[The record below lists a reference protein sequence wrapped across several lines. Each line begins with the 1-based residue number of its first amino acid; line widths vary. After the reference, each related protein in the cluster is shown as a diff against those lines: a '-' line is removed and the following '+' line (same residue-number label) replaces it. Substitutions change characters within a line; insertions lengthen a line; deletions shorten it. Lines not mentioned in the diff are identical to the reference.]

1 VPGPTGLRC
10 HGCSYPLPHGAR
22 FCPSCGQPVTGTGA
36 PAALEESIGQALR
49 TELRHLTVV
58 FCDLVG
64 STALSATT
72 DVEDYSELIQAYQER
87 AVAIVRAAGG
97 DVEGYSGDGI
107 LFRFGWPQ
115 AHSDDAAQ
123 ALSAAL
129 DIVDAVSSLHG
140 SQPLSVR
147 VGVHSGPA
155 VVGELGGE
163 GRRANMAV
171 GETLNV
177 AARLQSLSEPGTV
190 VASAATIA
198 QVGGRFDVTE
208 LGPLA
213 LRGVPR
219 PVEAYL
225 VRARSDPDSW
235 STVPPE
241 HRTALVGRQHQLDT
255 LVRVWGEVRSGHGG
269 AVLVRGE
276 PGVGKSRLVLQVREL
291 VAGDEHLWIQ
301 SACSSY
307 TTMSV
312 LRPLVDL
319 VEEVLGFRTDADPA
333 RRLARLRSGLAAD
346 GVDVPEADELFA
358 ALLGIPTG
366 SEPSAATE
374 LRLER
379 TIDVGVAWLV
389 ALSRRQPLILAIE
402 DLHWADPTTVDAL
415 HRLIGRLPD
424 ARILLLVTARPEFEP
439 PWPDRGW
446 VTTLTL
452 EPLEDADVRTMV
464 AALGGARALP
474 DPVVERIVAAAGG
487 IPLYVEEVG
496 RTVLESGILVGGEE
510 TWDLAAPLADL
521 DIPGT
526 LQGSLLA
533 RLDSLGEAKAVAQL
547 AAVIGPGFSFD
558 LLVTVSGMDPALLSR
573 HLARVVESGLI
584 LPDATR
590 PDGEFHF
597 KHALV
602 QEAAYES
609 LLRRNR
615 RTIHERVARVLDADV
630 ASGASTAA
638 EAVARHYQA
647 AGLVREAAVAYQ
659 LAAHLAAERS
669 GHREAAA
676 FLRQGIDLARRVP
689 DPTEGRELEV
699 EMQLALGSS
708 LATRSYADPDLA
720 AAYDRAR
727 ELCELLGNDQRVGQ
741 SLGGLSV
748 FYINRGE
755 VALGAELAER
765 VLSIARLHDDD
776 LLEVLGSVQLSL
788 ARSFQGRSTRSRT
801 LAERALTLY
810 RPERH
815 RMLGRRL
822 GTDQG
827 VAAHVFAGWSDL
839 VLGHL
844 DRGLSHLV
852 DAVGLADSLDQP
864 FDRAFALTFLATG
877 HHERGE
883 TAETLRVAGEARL
896 LAEAQGFAFW
906 AGVSGVWEAAERV
919 ITLGDHGALDD
930 VIRSGT
936 VAATT
941 GNEGGSTTV
950 LGRMAEAALAV
961 GDGDLAGQTI
971 THALGISE
979 RTGQAWWDAAL
990 LRLEAER
997 WMAGGPD
1004 GDVTSLTDP
1013 THPWARAEAAW
1024 LRSLE
1029 VAGRL
1034 GYPVHGARAAA
1045 GYAGLLERV
1054 GRGDEGRRL
1063 VATWYGRCPEGLD
1076 TPVLAD
1082 VRARLASVG

>member
-1 VPGPTGLRC
+1 MTGARC
-10 HGCSYPLPHGAR
+10 PGCSGRLPDGAR
-22 FCPSCGQPVTGTGA
+22 FCPTCGRAVAGGA
-36 PAALEESIGQALR
+36 GPADLEESIGDALR

-72 DVEDYSELIQAYQER
+72 DVEDYSELIQSYQDR

-115 AHSDDAAQ
+115 AHPDDAAQ

-129 DIVDAVSSLHG
+129 DIVRAVSTLHG

-155 VVGELGGE
+155 VVGELGGT

-177 AARLQSLSEPGTV
+177 ASRLQSLCEPGTV
-190 VASAATIA
+190 VASAATVA

-208 LGPLA
+208 LGPLP
-213 LRGVPR
+213 LRGVPQ

-225 VRARSDPDSW
+225 VRGRADPDSRRDAR
-235 STVPPE
+235 PE
-241 HRTALVGRQHQLDT
+241 HRTGLVGRERELAT
-255 LVRVWGEVRSGHGG
+255 LVQRWTDARGGHGG
-269 AVLVRGE
+269 VVLLRGE
-276 PGVGKSRLVLQVREL
+276 PGMGKSRLALQFREL
-291 VAGDEHLWIQ
+291 VAGDDHLWLE

-319 VEEVLGFRTDADPA
+319 VEEVLGFRTDTDPA
-333 RRLARLRSGLAAD
+333 RRLTRLRAGLAAD
-346 GVDVPEADELFA
+346 GVDIPGADDLFA

-366 SEPSAATE
+366 SEPTMATE

-389 ALSRRQPLILAIE
+389 ALGRRHPLVLVIE

-415 HRLIGRLPD
+415 QRLIEELPG

-439 PWPDRGW
+439 SWPDGGAA
-446 VTTLTL
+446 TTLTL
-452 EPLEDADVRTMV
+452 DPLVDADARTMV
-464 AALGGARALP
+464 ASLGGDRTLP
-474 DPVVERIVAAAGG
+474 GPVVERIVTAAGG

-496 RTVLESGILVGGEE
+496 RAVLESGVLVGGEE
-510 TWDLAAPLADL
+510 TWDLSAPLADL
-521 DIPGT
+521 DIPAT
-526 LQGSLLA
+526 LQASLLA

-547 AAVIGPGFSFD
+547 AAVVGPGFSFD
-558 LLVTVSGMDPALLSR
+558 LLVTVSGMDAALLSR
-573 HLARVVESGLI
+573 HLDRVVESGLI
-584 LPDATR
+584 LRDTGR

-597 KHALV
+597 KHTLV

-630 ASGASTAA
+630 ASGVSTAA
-638 EAVARHYQA
+638 EAVARHYEA

-659 LAAHLAAERS
+659 LAGRLAAERS

-676 FLRQGIDLARRVP
+676 FLRQGIDLARRVA
-689 DPTEGRELEV
+689 DLTEGRELEV

-708 LATRSYADPDLA
+708 LATRSYADPELA

-748 FYINRGE
+748 FYTNRGE

-765 VLSIARLHDDD
+765 VLAIASQHDDD

-788 ARSFQGRSTRSRT
+788 ARSFQGQSDQSRS
-801 LAERALTLY
+801 LATRALTLY

-815 RMLGRRL
+815 RTLGRHL

-844 DRGLSHLV
+844 DRGLAHLV
-852 DAVGLADSLDQP
+852 DAVDLADTLDQP
-864 FDRAFALTFLATG
+864 FDRAYALTFLATG
-877 HHERGE
+877 HSERGE
-883 TAETLRVAGEARL
+883 ATETLRIAGEARR
-896 LAEAQGFAFW
+896 LAEEQGFVFW
-906 AGVSGVWEAAERV
+906 AGVSGVWESAERV
-919 ITLGDHGALDD
+919 VTLGDHGALDE
-930 VIRSGT
+930 VIRAGT

-950 LGRMAEAALAV
+950 LGRVVEAALAV
-961 GDGDLAGQTI
+961 GDADLAGHTI
-971 THALGISE
+971 ALALGISD
-979 RTGQAWWDAAL
+979 RTGQPWWDAAL
-990 LRLEAER
+990 HRLEAER
-997 WMAGGPD
+997 WMVVEPD
-1004 GDVTSLTDP
+1004 GDVASLADP
-1013 THPWARAEAAW
+1013 AHPWARAEAAW
-1024 LRSLE
+1024 LASLE
-1029 VAGRL
+1029 VADRL

-1045 GYAGLLERV
+1045 GYAGLLDRV

-1063 VATWYGRCPEGLD
+1063 VAEWYGRCPEGLD
-1076 TPVLAD
+1076 TPVLTA
-1082 VRARLASVG
+1082 VRARLVPSA